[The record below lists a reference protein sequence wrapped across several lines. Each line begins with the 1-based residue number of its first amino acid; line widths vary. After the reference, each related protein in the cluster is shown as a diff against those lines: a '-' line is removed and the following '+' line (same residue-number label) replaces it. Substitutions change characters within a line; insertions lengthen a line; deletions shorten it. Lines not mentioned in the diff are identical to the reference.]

1 VIEGSYMRTL
11 LSRRRRGERGA
22 AAVEFALV
30 VVPLLLILGGIVNF
44 GMAFSQKLA
53 LDNAVRQAARAAVVE
68 TGTDPTTEAEASFNG
83 TAIARQG
90 EDVAIAFG
98 GGITTCEDSDFGD
111 RIQVV
116 GTFESKFM
124 FPWLVPGIP
133 TSITWESTGEFQC
146 EYS

>member
-1 VIEGSYMRTL
+1 MRTL

-22 AAVEFALV
+22 AALEFALV

-53 LDNAVRQAARAAVVE
+53 LDNAVRQAARAAVVD
-68 TGTDPTTEAEASFNG
+68 TGTDPTTEAVTAFNG

-90 EDVAIAFG
+90 ENATIAFG
-98 GGITTCEDSDFGD
+98 GGITTCEDSEFGD

-116 GTFESKFM
+116 GTFRSRFM
-124 FPWLVPGIP
+124 FPWLVPGVP
-133 TSITWESTGEFQC
+133 NSMTWTSTGEFQC